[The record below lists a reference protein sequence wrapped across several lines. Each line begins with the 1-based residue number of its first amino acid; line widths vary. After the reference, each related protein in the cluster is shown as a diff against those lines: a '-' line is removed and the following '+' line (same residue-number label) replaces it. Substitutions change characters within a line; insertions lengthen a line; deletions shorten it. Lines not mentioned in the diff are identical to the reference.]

1 MYFIPS
7 STQTIGFCLVF
18 WLLVSS
24 LLLPMIRLFSLL
36 ILFTLTFHSSLAQSV
51 FRVDSLPSQGLPLT
65 KNWKWHAGDTFGWA
79 SPDFD
84 DRHWSSIDP
93 SQEIDQLPQIQQAG
107 IGWLRLHIN
116 FDSTVH
122 HKTIRI
128 LLDQQVASQ
137 VYLNGQLIGDFGNV
151 SANPDLVKAYNP
163 SGSSPSLGQS
173 IYFQPG
179 AQSNQ
184 VLAVRFAVQ
193 PGIQYRKFWGRP
205 NPFFLIRLT
214 QADQRSDNEEGGFL
228 DASLLNYFKAGL
240 FLILALLHLLFYS
253 WYPAQKVNLWFGFYC
268 ICATSSLLLLPFTFQ
283 QMHSVNFR
291 MNAAIGQWALFF
303 GGQLTFLLAVYSVF
317 EKRKGFIFY
326 SALVAFCGFLLLYTF
341 VVDLPVY
348 AAMLVALPTN
358 VEYIRLL
365 LVGGRKRGKE
375 YRILAIG
382 APAVVVCSVLF
393 IVIPILEIDPHTK
406 SILNQVFYNLGVLSL
421 PVCMTLFLASK
432 FAQTNWSLAD
442 KLVQVETLSAQML
455 AQEQEKQQL
464 LASHNVSLEKEV
476 SARTALLSQSLAEL
490 KNTQVQL
497 VQKEK
502 MASLGE
508 LTAGIAHEIQNPLNF
523 VNNFSQL
530 SVELVED
537 LAEERQKIQRDTV
550 LENELLTDLSA
561 NLQKINHHG
570 SRASGIVKSMLEH
583 SRSSMGE
590 KQLTNLNILTDEYLR
605 LSYHGL
611 RAKDKEFNCAL
622 NTQFDTTLDKI
633 EVIPQDLGRVLLNLF
648 NNAFYA
654 VGERQKQGESGYQPT
669 ISVQT
674 SQQEGQVQI
683 QIRDNGTGIP
693 DVVLAKIFQPFFTT
707 KPTGEGTGL
716 GLSLSYDII
725 TKGHGGSLLVKSQE
739 GAGTEFVIELPTT
752 RAGVVQ

>member
-1 MYFIPS
+1 M
-7 STQTIGFCLVF
+7 V
-18 WLLVSS
+18 
-24 LLLPMIRLFSLL
+24 RLL
-36 ILFTLTFHSSLAQSV
+36 ILLILSTLTFHGSLAQAV
-51 FRVDSLPSQGLPLT
+51 FRIDSLPTLGVQLT
-65 KNWKWHAGDTFGWA
+65 QNWKWHAGDSPGWA
-79 SPDFD
+79 NPGFD
-84 DRHWSSIDP
+84 DRRWSSVDP
-93 SQEIDQLPQIQQAG
+93 SQEINQLPQLQQAG
-107 IGWLRLHIN
+107 LGWLRLHIAV
-116 FDSTVH
+116 DSALANTV
-122 HKTIRI
+122 ISMVI
-128 LLDQQVASQ
+128 DQQVASQ
-137 VYLNGQLIGDFGNV
+137 VYLNGRLIGDFGNL

-163 SGSSPSLGQS
+163 SGATSASGER

-179 AQSNQ
+179 AQSQQ

-214 QADQRSDNEEGGFL
+214 AADQHSDHEEGGLL

-240 FLILALLHLLFYS
+240 FFILSLLHLLFYS
-253 WYPAQKVNLWFGFYC
+253 WYPAQKVNLWFGLYC
-268 ICATSSLLLLPFTFQ
+268 LLATFSLLLLPLTFQ
-283 QMHSVNFR
+283 QVHSVSFR
-291 MNAAIGQWALFF
+291 ANAAIGQWVLFF
-303 GGQLTFLLAVYSVF
+303 GGQLTFLLAVYSEF

-326 SALVAFCGFLLLYTF
+326 SALVAFSSFLLVYTF

-365 LVGGRKRGKE
+365 LVAGRKRGRE

-382 APAVVVCSVLF
+382 APAIVVCSVLF
-393 IVIPILEIDPHTK
+393 IVIPFLEIDPHTK

-432 FAQTNWSLAD
+432 FAQTNRSLAE
-442 KLVQVETLSAQML
+442 KLVQVEALSTQTL

-523 VNNFSQL
+523 VTNFSQL

-537 LAEERQKIQRDTV
+537 LTEERQKNQRNTE

-561 NLQKINHHG
+561 NLAKINHHG
-570 SRASGIVKSMLEH
+570 NRASGIVKSMLEH
-583 SRSSMGE
+583 SRTSTGE
-590 KQLTNLNILTDEYLR
+590 KQLTDLNVLTDEYLR

-611 RAKDKEFNCAL
+611 RAKDKTFNCAL
-622 NTQFDTTLDKI
+622 DTQFEPLTKL

-654 VGERQKQGESGYQPT
+654 VGERQKQGEPGYQPT
-669 ISVQT
+669 VSVKT

-683 QIRDNGTGIP
+683 KIRDNGTGIP
-693 DVVLAKIFQPFFTT
+693 EAVLAKIFQPFFTT

-725 TKGHGGSLLVKSQE
+725 TKGHGGSLLVKSQQ
-739 GAGTEFVIELPTT
+739 GLGTEFIIELPTIM
-752 RAGVVQ
+752 AGVML